1 MSRYPVTPIK
11 VQDVVTDLAIES
23 ARNVDVFVSGVTQD
37 SREVQPG
44 DFYCCVSGEY
54 FDGHTFASDAIA
66 AGAVALLVDRDIEN
80 IPDDIAIIRVKNV
93 REILGYVAHKV
104 FGEPSTSLTI
114 VGITGTNGKTSTTAM
129 LSAILSHAGFS
140 VHTMGTL
147 TGVRTTPEAID
158 LHAVFRQCVIDGI
171 SHVVM
176 EVSSHALA
184 LYRVAGVMFDLAVLT
199 NVGRDHLDF
208 HGTEEAY
215 FAAKAKLFDPR
226 QSRRGVVNIDD
237 ARGQLLFDVQPI
249 EMTTFSMGDVSD
261 MAVEVDRVR
270 FVWRNEVVEVPLG
283 GIFTVMNALA
293 ALTAATEM
301 GVANKVAARGLTNLS
316 PITGRFESVP
326 NSVGIGVI
334 VDYAHTPEGL
344 TVLLETT
351 RTLTHERVIVVFGCG
366 GDRDQGKRP
375 LMGKVASELADVVVV
390 TSDNPRGENA
400 DGIIDE
406 ILVGIT
412 RGQHAEIFR
421 EVDRS
426 QAITSAISMAKHG
439 DIVVLAGKGHELT
452 QEVGGVQFPFSDME
466 MAREALRQRE
476 QEATQ

>member
-1 MSRYPVTPIK
+1 MSRYPVTPIT
-11 VQDVVTDLAIES
+11 VQDVVADLAIES
-23 ARNVDVFVSGVTQD
+23 ARNVSVSISGVTQD

-44 DFYCCVSGEY
+44 DLYCCVSGEF
-54 FDGHTFASDAIA
+54 FDGHAFAGDAIA
-66 AGAVALLVDRDIEN
+66 AGAVALLVDRDIADL
-80 IPDDIAIIRVKNV
+80 PGDVALIRVKNV
-93 REILGYVAHKV
+93 REILGDVAHKV
-104 FGEPSTSLTI
+104 FGQPSMSLTI
-114 VGITGTNGKTSTTAM
+114 VGVTGTNGKTSTTAM

-147 TGVRTTPEAID
+147 TGERTTPEAID

-184 LYRVAGVMFDLAVLT
+184 LHRVSGVIFDLAVLT
-199 NVGRDHLDF
+199 NVDRDHLDF

-226 QSRRGVVNIDD
+226 QSLRGVVNIDD
-237 ARGQLLFDVQPI
+237 ARGRLLCDVQPI
-249 EMTTFSMGDVSD
+249 EMTTFSMGDISD
-261 MAVEVDRVR
+261 MVVEVDHVR

-301 GVANKVAARGLTNLS
+301 GVDHKMATRGLAMLS

-326 NSVGIGVI
+326 NSVGVGVI

-344 TVLLETT
+344 TVLLETS
-351 RTLTHERVIVVFGCG
+351 RTLAHERVIVVFGCG

-375 LMGKVASELADVVVV
+375 LMGRIASELADVVVI
-390 TSDNPRGENA
+390 TSDNPRGENPES
-400 DGIIDE
+400 IIDE
-406 ILVGIT
+406 IMAGISQ
-412 RGQHAEIFR
+412 GQHAEIFR

-452 QEVGGVQFPFSDME
+452 QEVGGVQFPFSDVE
-466 MAREALRQRE
+466 KARDALRQKE
-476 QEATQ
+476 EATQ

>member
-11 VQDVVTDLAIES
+11 VQDVVADLAIES
-23 ARNVDVFVSGVTQD
+23 ARNVGVFISGVTQD

-44 DFYCCVSGEY
+44 DLYCCVSGEF
-54 FDGHTFASDAIA
+54 FDGHAFASDAIA
-66 AGAVALLVDRDIEN
+66 AGAVALLVDRDIADL
-80 IPDDIAIIRVKNV
+80 PDDVALIRVKNV
-93 REILGYVAHKV
+93 REVLGYVAHKV

-114 VGITGTNGKTSTTAM
+114 VGVTGTNGKTSTTAM

-140 VHTMGTL
+140 VHTLGTL
-147 TGVRTTPEAID
+147 TGERTTPEALD
-158 LHAVFRQCVIDGI
+158 LHAIFRQCVTDEV

-184 LYRVAGVMFDLAVLT
+184 LHRVSGVMFDLAVLT

-226 QSRRGVVNIDD
+226 QSLRGVVNIDD
-237 ARGQLLFDVQPI
+237 ARGRLLCDVQPI
-249 EMTTFSMGDVSD
+249 EMTTFSMGDISD
-261 MAVEVDRVR
+261 MVVEVDHVR

-293 ALTAATEM
+293 AITSATVM
-301 GVANKVAARGLTNLS
+301 GVDIKVAAKGLTTLS

-344 TVLLETT
+344 SVLLETT
-351 RTLTHERVIVVFGCG
+351 RTLTRERVILVFGCG

-375 LMGKVASELADVVVV
+375 LMGRIASELADVVVI

-406 ILVGIT
+406 IVAGIS
-412 RGQHAEIFR
+412 GSHHAEIVR

-426 QAITSAISMAKHG
+426 QAITSAISLAKHG

-452 QEVGGVQFPFSDME
+452 QEVGGVQFPFSDVE
-466 MAREALRQRE
+466 KARDALRQRE
-476 QEATQ
+476 EATQ

>member
-1 MSRYPVTPIK
+1 MSRYPVTPIT
-11 VQDVVTDLAIES
+11 VQDVVADLAIES
-23 ARNVDVFVSGVTQD
+23 ARNVSVSISGVTQD

-44 DFYCCVSGEY
+44 DLYCCVSGEF
-54 FDGHTFASDAIA
+54 FDGHAFAGDAIA
-66 AGAVALLVDRDIEN
+66 AGAVALLVDRDIADL
-80 IPDDIAIIRVKNV
+80 PGDVALIRVKNV
-93 REILGYVAHKV
+93 REILGDVAHKV
-104 FGEPSTSLTI
+104 FGQPSMSLTI
-114 VGITGTNGKTSTTAM
+114 VGVTGTNGKTSTTAM

-147 TGVRTTPEAID
+147 TGERTTPEAID

-184 LYRVAGVMFDLAVLT
+184 LHRVSGVIFDLAVLT
-199 NVGRDHLDF
+199 NVDRDHLDF

-226 QSRRGVVNIDD
+226 QSLRGVVNIDD
-237 ARGQLLFDVQPI
+237 ARGRLLRDVQPI
-249 EMTTFSMGDVSD
+249 EMTTFSMGDISD
-261 MAVEVDRVR
+261 MVVEVDHVR

-301 GVANKVAARGLTNLS
+301 GVDHKMATRGLAMLS

-326 NSVGIGVI
+326 NSVGVGVI

-344 TVLLETT
+344 TVLLETS
-351 RTLTHERVIVVFGCG
+351 RTLAHERVIVVFGCG

-375 LMGKVASELADVVVV
+375 LMGRIASELADVVVI
-390 TSDNPRGENA
+390 TSDNPRGENPES
-400 DGIIDE
+400 IIDE
-406 ILVGIT
+406 IMAGISQ
-412 RGQHAEIFR
+412 GQHAEIFR

-452 QEVGGVQFPFSDME
+452 QEVGGVQFPFSDVE
-466 MAREALRQRE
+466 KARDALRQKE
-476 QEATQ
+476 EATQ